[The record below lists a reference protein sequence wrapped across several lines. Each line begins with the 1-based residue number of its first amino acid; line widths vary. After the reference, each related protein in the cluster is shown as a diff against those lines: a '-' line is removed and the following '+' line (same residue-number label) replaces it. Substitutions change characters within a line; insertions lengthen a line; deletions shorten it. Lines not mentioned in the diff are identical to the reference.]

1 MHSLCVSLLS
11 GLFLPSLGA
20 QMKRAARLVALT
32 EHMRGR
38 KTGVTAEALAERFGV
53 SVRTMYRD
61 LETLQDATLPIRAE
75 RGRGGGYAL
84 DRDYFL
90 PPVALS
96 PAEAALCVLLIEH
109 AIAMRQVPFTDT
121 MHAALD
127 KLRAALSASAQRAL
141 LTHIQTLHF
150 TGVPALPS
158 APAVRRVIEAA
169 FFSGHAVTLDY
180 VGAKGPRRRRV
191 RLRNVVM
198 EGSLTL
204 LNVTDIDDG
213 AERQLRLDR
222 LTAAAIVDDDSSG
235 DGRVNAV
242 VSRPRRS
249 RSIARAGGGPR
260 PGAREASDRARPR
273 S

>member
-1 MHSLCVSLLS
+1 
-11 GLFLPSLGA
+11 
-20 QMKRAARLVALT
+20 MKRAARLVALT

-121 MHAALD
+121 MHAALAGGVVGVGAAGAVD
-127 KLRAALSASAQRAL
+127 AHSDPALHWCAGVAICTGGSACHRGCVLLGPHRHPRLCRRQRATSATRAPAQRGDGGL
-141 LTHIQTLHF
+141 VDVVERHRH
-150 TGVPALPS
+150 
-158 APAVRRVIEAA
+158 
-169 FFSGHAVTLDY
+169 
-180 VGAKGPRRRRV
+180 RRRR
-191 RLRNVVM
+191 RT
-198 EGSLTL
+198 S
-204 LNVTDIDDG
+204 
-213 AERQLRLDR
+213 
-222 LTAAAIVDDDSSG
+222 TA
-235 DGRVNAV
+235 
-242 VSRPRRS
+242 PRS
-249 RSIARAGGGPR
+249 
-260 PGAREASDRARPR
+260 SDRCSHR
-273 S
+273 